1 MDLNSIGRSFRKSI
15 PPGITKTMRYAY
27 LLCFFVC
34 LHRHATGQIS
44 TRDGL
49 VIPLYV
55 PVPERTPHFPLKT
68 ARTIFHETDIM
79 KARTN
84 LLRYAGARKVRDEIL
99 KSADPWLARS
109 DSAIIALMP
118 DARVP
123 RAFDLNPKGSP
134 VHGDRVFKVGGT
146 YPWIVD
152 PDHPLQVKSP
162 VDGQVFP
169 SNDYLAYYQ
178 SDFKDKKGLE
188 NAYAD
193 DGWGWLAPDGERYWF
208 VAYAN
213 QWMWKAHIEPAFAN
227 LAHAYILTGD
237 KRYAHKAAVMLYRL
251 GEVYP
256 SMDHANQS
264 RYGLMEKMKGHT
276 YNGKILNLIWE
287 TSLIQN
293 AAEAYDAVWDSIDE
307 DVALQKAVGKS
318 GEQIRS
324 FIEANVLEDALDA
337 YMQRKIQGNYGMH
350 QIALLYILLARQ
362 NMDTGK
368 YLHMIVE
375 EPGES
380 RVQAGLRYALYNMIF
395 RDGQPLEAPHYNMLT
410 VEKITKFADMLRAN
424 GMDLFGEARVKA
436 LLNSPLEMVAIGKFT
451 PGIGDSDSVLGSL
464 VGQDPDVYQVGYGT
478 YRDPRYLTW
487 LSAVGKAGEHS
498 FSTFGSL
505 FRDVLPEA
513 APLAG
518 GKALPARPSHLL
530 AGYGMGIL
538 SNRADAAASTFNYG
552 FKGTH
557 YHWDFLNFELFA
569 NDQKMIPDI
578 GYPDAMNEYVKEVY
592 TWSFNT
598 ISHNTVVV
606 DAQRQVNNV
615 QGVLHDFSSS
625 PFARS
630 MDASS
635 ATYPQTNAYRRHLM
649 MVDVDSAR
657 SYIVDFFRVSGGRQH
672 DYTLHGPPG
681 TLSMEGHWSEK
692 QPGTLAGADVPFGE
706 IYDNP
711 RMGAK
716 AYTGSYWN
724 YKGSGYQYLFGV
736 QKLNAGNASL
746 TYSHVLDPGAKID
759 VHILPQPGQ
768 EVLVADGWDKPR
780 AKSHLLKFVI
790 ARRKSANDAP
800 LQSIFT
806 GIIAPYRGSRV
817 VSSVRTLL
825 TARGAAVEVRR
836 AGGSDVVISDTTNA
850 RKTIP
855 AFGIETDAHAAVV
868 SFDSKGALERVF
880 FSKGSYLKVRG
891 RLFNATAVEGTV
903 TAIDLKNRKVTVSLK
918 GKTPAVIPD
927 GTIAHFTNSWRSTVH
942 PVHSARMNGNILSFE
957 TEDDLLIGRAHTV
970 RNTGDSLVTDTNLPF
985 APLYTGASLL
995 DRDLSPLAIL
1005 KTVERNLLI
1014 PAGKMLRVPQSG
1026 EDVWIAN
1033 LGVGDRVR
1041 INSHFHW
1048 QR

>member
-1 MDLNSIGRSFRKSI
+1 MAQGVTSPTADGLLI
-15 PPGITKTMRYAY
+15 PP
-27 LLCFFVC
+27 FV
-34 LHRHATGQIS
+34 R
-44 TRDGL
+44 
-49 VIPLYV
+49 
-55 PVPERTPHFPLKT
+55 VPERTPQFPLKT
-68 ARTIFHETDIM
+68 ARTIFQETDVM

-99 KSADPWLARS
+99 KIADPWLNRS
-109 DSAIIALMP
+109 DSAIVALMP

-169 SNDYLAYYQ
+169 SNNFLAYYQ
-178 SDFKDKKGLE
+178 SGFKDRKGLDTT
-188 NAYAD
+188 YAD

-237 KRYAHKAAVMLYRL
+237 RRYAHKAAVMLYRL

-264 RYGLMEKMKGHT
+264 RYGLMEKMKGNT

-293 AAEAYDAVWDSIDE
+293 AAEAYDAVWDSIDG
-307 DVALQKAVGKS
+307 DMALQKAVGKN

-362 NMDTGK
+362 NMDTPK
-368 YLHMIVE
+368 YLHMLVD

-424 GMDLFGEARVKA
+424 GMDLFSEARIRA
-436 LLNSPLEMVAIGKFT
+436 LLNSPLDMVAIGKFT
-451 PGIGDSDSVLGSL
+451 PGIGDSDFVLGSL
-464 VGQDPDVYQVGYGT
+464 VGQDPDVYQVGYGA
-478 YRDPRYLTW
+478 YRDPKYLTW
-487 LSAVGKAGEHS
+487 LSAVGKTGEQS

-505 FRDVLPEA
+505 FRDVLPEV
-513 APLAG
+513 APLPG
-518 GKALPARPSHLL
+518 GRALPARPSHLL
-530 AGYGMGIL
+530 AGYGMGML
-538 SNRADAAASTFNYG
+538 SNRADAATLTFNYG

-569 NDQKMIPDI
+569 HNQKMIPDI

-598 ISHNTVVV
+598 VSHNTVVV

-615 QGVLHDFSSS
+615 QGVLHDFSSA
-625 PFARS
+625 PFAGT

-635 ATYPQTNAYRRHLM
+635 ATYPQTSAYRRNLI
-649 MVDVDSAR
+649 MVDVDSTR
-657 SYIVDFFRVSGGRQH
+657 SYVVDFFRVSGGRQH
-672 DYTLHGPPG
+672 DYALHGPPG
-681 TLSMEGHWSEK
+681 SVSAEGEWSEK
-692 QPGTLAGADVPFGE
+692 QPGTLAGAGVPFGA
-706 IYDNP
+706 IYDDA
-711 RMGAK
+711 RMGAQGY
-716 AYTGSYWN
+716 AGSFWN

-736 QKLNAGNASL
+736 QKSNGDNAAV
-746 TYSHVLDPGAKID
+746 TYSHVLDPEAKVKIR
-759 VHILPQPGQ
+759 ILPQRGQ
-768 EVLVADGWDKPR
+768 QIMMADAWDKPR
-780 AKSHLLKFVI
+780 AKSHLLKFMI
-790 ARRKSANDAP
+790 ARRESTDGRP
-800 LQSIFT
+800 LQSTFT
-806 GIIAPYRGSRV
+806 GIMEPYRGKPLIR
-817 VSSVRTLL
+817 SVRVLSMT
-825 TARGAAVEVRR
+825 RGAAVEVWR
-836 AGGSDVVISDTTNA
+836 AGGRDVVMSDTTDA
-850 RKTIP
+850 RKVIP

-868 SFDSKGALERVF
+868 GFDDKGVLERVF
-880 FSKGSYLKVRG
+880 FSGGSYLKVRG
-891 RLFNATAVEGTV
+891 RVFRATAIAGLV
-903 TAIDLKNRKVTVSLK
+903 TAVDLKSRRLTVTVS
-918 GKTPAVIPD
+918 GKAPASIPD
-927 GTIAHFTNSWRSTVH
+927 GTVAHFANVWRSTVH
-942 PVHSARMNGNILSFE
+942 PVRSAKVNGSVLSFE

-970 RNTGDSLVTDTNLPF
+970 RNTADSLVTDTNLPF
-985 APLYTGASLL
+985 APLYTGATLL
-995 DRDLSPLAIL
+995 DRDFAPIAVL
-1005 KTVERNLLI
+1005 KAVEGSSLV
-1014 PAGKMLRVPQSG
+1014 PAGKPLRIPHTG

-1041 INSHFHW
+1041 INATFHW